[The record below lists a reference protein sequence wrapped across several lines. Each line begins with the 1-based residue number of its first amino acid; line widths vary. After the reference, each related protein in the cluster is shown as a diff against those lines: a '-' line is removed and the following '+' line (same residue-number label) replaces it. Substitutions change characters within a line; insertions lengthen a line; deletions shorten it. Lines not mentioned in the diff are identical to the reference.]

1 MRSSL
6 AEYVFHI
13 LYQSD
18 DVEKAIPS
26 VLEIVGRHVGVS
38 RVYIFEDSE
47 DGTYCDNTFEWCN
60 DGIVPQIDQLQ
71 HMLEGELADYY
82 KNFNEDGIFYCRD
95 IHALPPN
102 QVQVLEAQGIKSMLQ
117 CVIRD
122 DGKPRGYIGFDECR
136 ESRFW
141 TQEQT
146 DLLCIVAE
154 IVSVY
159 LLKAR
164 ARTRLTHAL
173 QGAQA
178 ILDSQDAW
186 LYVIRKGTYELLY
199 ANKKQCRMYP
209 AQCPASLVTVCFTG
223 RTSRACIARW

>member
-1 MRSSL
+1 MAFFLFSG
-6 AEYVFHI
+6 H
-13 LYQSD
+13 
-18 DVEKAIPS
+18 
-26 VLEIVGRHVGVS
+26 
-38 RVYIFEDSE
+38 
-47 DGTYCDNTFEWCN
+47 
-60 DGIVPQIDQLQ
+60 
-71 HMLEGELADYY
+71 YY

-199 ANKKQCRMYP
+199 ANKKTMQDVPGAMPGEPCYRVFYRADKP
-209 AQCPASLVTVCFTG
+209 CVHCPLVKLAPEGPDRVTARLYSEVLDMELTAVG
-223 RTSRACIARW
+223 MEIPWAGGEDAYLMACEKVKTQKKK